1 MGTRSFI
8 GIELPS
14 GRVRAIYCHFDGYP
28 EHHAPILLKHY
39 NTAKKVRELLKLG
52 SLSSLGTEIGEKHD
66 MDSVAPE
73 QKTWCRSY
81 HRDRSEDWDTTRPT
95 VFPSFKYLDIGAF
108 NYLFKD
114 GRWWL
119 VVGGTLTDLRV
130 AYITSELV

>member
-28 EHHAPILLKHY
+28 QHHAPILLNHY

-52 SLSSLGTEIGEKHD
+52 SLSTLGTEIGEKHD
-66 MDSVAPE
+66 MDSTAPSP
-73 QKTWCRSY
+73 TWCRAY
-81 HRDRSEDWDTTRPT
+81 HRDRSEVWDSTHPT
-95 VFPSFKYLDIGAF
+95 VFPSFKHLDLGAF

-114 GRWWL
+114 GKWWL
-119 VVGGTLTDLRV
+119 VEGGMLTDLRV
-130 AYITSELV
+130 VHVTSELV